1 MEASGRAAL
10 RTIAAFEAAKG
21 LLALAAGFGLLAL
34 LPHGWRATAHEL
46 TGHLH
51 LNAAKRVPHVFLQL
65 ADNLADLRLWVV
77 ATLALAYATARLAE
91 AYGLWRERRW
101 AKWLAA
107 TSGAIYVPFEL
118 YELTR
123 GVSAIKLAMLALNVA
138 IVLYMVAALRRRVGR
153 IL

>member
-1 MEASGRAAL
+1 MEASGRAGL

-34 LPHGWRATAHEL
+34 PA
-46 TGHLH
+46 
-51 LNAAKRVPHVFLQL
+51 
-65 ADNLADLRLWVV
+65 
-77 ATLALAYATARLAE
+77 ARLACDGARADRAPAPQRGE

-101 AKWLAA
+101 AEWLAA
-107 TSGAIYVPFEL
+107 TSGAIYVPFEI

-123 GVSAIKLAMLALNVA
+123 GVSPIKLAMLALNVA
-138 IVLYMVAALRRRVGR
+138 IVLYMVAALRRRAGG

>member
-1 MEASGRAAL
+1 MKAPGRAGL

-46 TGHLH
+46 AGHLH
-51 LNAAKRVPHVFLQL
+51 LNAARRVPRVFLQL
-65 ADNLADLRLWVV
+65 LDNLADLRLWVV
-77 ATLALAYATARLAE
+77 ATLAFVYAVARLAE
-91 AYGLWRERRW
+91 AYGLWRQRRW
-101 AKWLAA
+101 AEWLAA

-118 YELTR
+118 YEVAR
-123 GVSAIKLAMLALNVA
+123 GISAIKLATLALNVA
-138 IVLYMVAALRRRVGR
+138 IVLYMAAALRRRAGG